1 MSQSH
6 EAREVLNAFSVLED
20 LRGHSVALTLI
31 DSASGR
37 TSGDTAGILTAMLE
51 KIQRIVDVSGS
62 RDRLGVSMDDSDNAT
77 HLGRYIQVQKLKMIS
92 KHEIVTSG
100 ESAGS

>member
-6 EAREVLNAFSVLED
+6 EAGEVLYAFTVLED

-31 DSASGR
+31 NSASGR

-51 KIQRIVDVSGS
+51 KIQGIVDVSGS
-62 RDRLGVSMDDSDNAT
+62 RDRLRVSMDNGDNPT
-77 HLGRYIQVQKLKMIS
+77 HLGRYVEKLEMIS
-92 KHEIVTSG
+92 KHEVVMSRV
-100 ESAGS
+100 SAGII